1 MKVSLNLPW
10 EKYGIIAELA
20 YRLHSLELRF
30 GKTALQKL
38 VYLLQELCNVKVG
51 YDFSLYTYGPF
62 SSELLSDLDFVESL
76 NGVDVAFIP
85 EIQGYEIFP
94 GEANDSIR
102 TKAKDFI
109 DAADESITK
118 IINDFGD
125 FNAKELELRSTIIFV
140 NRDLK
145 RKGKSNFLDEL
156 INLVQAIKPH
166 FSISE
171 IKKALSELE
180 EKGYILN

>member
-1 MKVSLNLPW
+1 MCLIPGKMKQNELLKSFKTEESSNEFKLGFTM
-10 EKYGIIAELA
+10 EKYGLIAELA
-20 YRLHSLELRF
+20 YRLNNLELRF

-38 VYLLQELCNVKVG
+38 VYLLQELYNVKVG

-76 NGVDVAFIP
+76 HGVEVGFIP
-85 EIQGYEIFP
+85 EIHGYKIFP
-94 GEANDSIR
+94 GKANESVR
-102 TKAKDFI
+102 TKAKHFLET
-109 DAADESITK
+109 ASVSINK

-145 RKGKSNFLDEL
+145 RKGKSTQ
-156 INLVQAIKPH
+156 IQTYQSSSACH
-166 FSISE
+166 
-171 IKKALSELE
+171 
-180 EKGYILN
+180 

>member
-20 YRLHSLELRF
+20 YRLNHLGLRF

-38 VYLLQELCNVKVG
+38 VYLLQELYNIKVG
-51 YDFSLYTYGPF
+51 YDYSLYTYGPF

-76 NGVDVAFIP
+76 NGVDVGFIP

-94 GEANDSIR
+94 GKANESVR
-102 TKAKDFI
+102 MKAKDFLDTVSENI
-109 DAADESITK
+109 EK
-118 IINDFGD
+118 IINEFGD
-125 FNAKELELRSTIIFV
+125 FTAKELELRSTIIFV
-140 NRDLK
+140 NRDLIS
-145 RKGKSNFLDEL
+145 KGKSNVLGEL

-166 FSISE
+166 FSKDE
-171 IKKALSELE
+171 IDQALSELE
-180 EKGYILN
+180 KKGYIIN